1 MLEQHS
7 IHSSTV
13 SNDFC
18 WKKDCNCLGA
28 DWAVQVYFFFC
39 EEPRSR
45 GPNEFEQTQDILAI
59 AGDGLAYGVA
69 CLQFLDSSL
78 EAWHFVRN
86 DLLESQFFSAV

>member
-1 MLEQHS
+1 
-7 IHSSTV
+7 
-13 SNDFC
+13 
-18 WKKDCNCLGA
+18 
-28 DWAVQVYFFFC
+28 VQVYFFFC

-78 EAWHFVRN
+78 EA
-86 DLLESQFFSAV
+86 